1 MGVIIAKFA
10 RPKKRAQNIVFSRK
24 AVIYHR
30 DGVPCLIF
38 KIADIRK
45 SYIVQAQVR
54 ARVIREKTTKE
65 GEYLDFFQDELKL
78 TIDNCDDRLIF
89 LWPTLV
95 THKIDEESPFF
106 NMTASDILRAKFEI
120 IVMLEGGVESTGL
133 AAQARTSYL
142 PSEILWGHRFQS
154 TISYKDKNEEFQ
166 VDFNLF
172 HNTFKVDTP
181 ECSAQELKENNNS
194 NHESQQNLF
203 TPNGISCLIK

>member
-1 MGVIIAKFA
+1 MMGVIIAKFA
-10 RPKKRAQNIVFSRK
+10 RPKKRAQNILFSRN

-30 DGVPCLIF
+30 DGAPCLIF
-38 KIADIRK
+38 KIADTRK
-45 SYIVQAQVR
+45 SHIVQAQVR
-54 ARVIREKTTKE
+54 ARVIRENTTKE

-78 TIDNCDDRLIF
+78 TIDNCNDRLM
-89 LWPTLV
+89 LMWPTLV
-95 THKIDEESPFF
+95 THKIDEKSPLY
-106 NMTASDILRAKFEI
+106 NMSATDIERGNFEI

-154 TISYKDKNEEFQ
+154 TISYKDKDKFE

-181 ECSAQELKENNNS
+181 TCSAKELKENNN
-194 NHESQQNLF
+194 NLY
-203 TPNGISCLIK
+203 TPNGLVK